1 MTLPEFD
8 LTGRVAIVT
17 GAGRGIGKAI
27 ALCFAQAGATT
38 VVAARTESEIEQ
50 TCKEIEQGGGR
61 GLSIPTDVTNDED
74 VERMVRKAVESFGKV
89 DILVN
94 QVGGSG
100 GGSIV
105 PLPGHKGFLTGG
117 ESRESLSKRAWQHCM
132 DTTLTS
138 VFLCCRSV
146 GPLMIE
152 QKSGKII
159 NVSSMAAAKG
169 FANLVPYTVSKAGV
183 AMFTRS
189 LAFEWARYHI
199 NVNGIGPG
207 YIPTA
212 FTEPMFNDEK
222 RREKLLKS
230 VPLGRFGEPRE
241 IGLLAVYL
249 ASPASDYMTGQ
260 TIYIDGGILA

>member
-1 MTLPEFD
+1 MTIPEFH
-8 LTGRVAIVT
+8 LTGKVAIVT

-38 VVAARTESEIEQ
+38 VVAARTESQIEQ
-50 TCKEIEQGGGR
+50 TCREIEQGGGKC
-61 GLSIPTDVTNDED
+61 LSIPTDVTKDED

-100 GGSIV
+100 GGPIV
-105 PLPGHKGFLTGG
+105 PLPDSKGFLAGG
-117 ESRESLSKRAWQHCM
+117 ESRDPLSKLAWQHCM

-146 GPLMIE
+146 GPFMIE
-152 QKSGKII
+152 QKRGKII

-189 LAFEWARYHI
+189 LALEWARYNI

-212 FTEPMFNDEK
+212 FTEPILNDQK
-222 RREKLLKS
+222 RREKLLRS
-230 VPLGRFGEPRE
+230 VPLRRFGEPRE

>member
-1 MTLPEFD
+1 MTLQEFD
-8 LTGRVAIVT
+8 LTGKVAIVT
-17 GAGRGIGKAI
+17 CAGRGIGKAI
-27 ALCFAQAGATT
+27 ALCFAQTGATT
-38 VVAARTESEIEQ
+38 VVAARTESQIEQ
-50 TCKEIEQGGGR
+50 TRKEIEEGGGKC
-61 GLSIPTDVTNDED
+61 LSISTDVTKDED
-74 VERMVRKAVESFGKV
+74 VERMASKAVDTFGKV

-105 PLPGHKGFLTGG
+105 PLPGHRGFLSGG
-117 ESRESLSKRAWQHCM
+117 DSQASLSKLAWQHCM

-146 GPLMIE
+146 GPFMIE
-152 QKSGKII
+152 QKRGKII

-189 LAFEWARYHI
+189 LALEWVRYNI

-212 FTEPMFNDEK
+212 FTEPMLNDLK
-222 RREKLLKS
+222 RRKKLLRS

-249 ASPASDYMTGQ
+249 ASPASDYLTGQ

>member
-1 MTLPEFD
+1 VTIPEFQ
-8 LTGRVAIVT
+8 LTGKVAIIT

-27 ALCFAQAGATT
+27 ALCFAEAGATT
-38 VVAARTESEIEQ
+38 VVAARTESQIEE
-50 TCKEIEQGGGR
+50 TCKEIEQRGGKCR
-61 GLSIPTDVTNDED
+61 AIPTDVTNNE
-74 VERMVRKAVESFGKV
+74 AVEKMVEETISQCGKV

-94 QVGGSG
+94 QAGGAG

-105 PLPGHKGFLTGG
+105 PLPGYKGFLGSG
-117 ESRESLSKRAWQHCM
+117 ESPSPLSEQAWHHCM
-132 DTTLTS
+132 DTNLTS
-138 VFLCCRSV
+138 VFLCCRAV
-146 GPLMIE
+146 GPFMIE

-159 NVSSMAAAKG
+159 NVASMAAAKG

-189 LAFEWARYHI
+189 LALEWARYNI

-207 YIPTA
+207 YIPTS
-212 FTEPMFNDEK
+212 FTAPMLHDPK
-222 RREKLLKS
+222 RREKLLSS
-230 VPLGRFGEPRE
+230 VPLRRFGEPRE
-241 IGLLAVYL
+241 IALLAVYL

>member
-1 MTLPEFD
+1 MALPEFD
-8 LTGRVAIVT
+8 LTGKVAIVT

-27 ALCFAQAGATT
+27 AICFAQAGATT
-38 VVAARTESEIEQ
+38 VVAARTESQIEQ
-50 TCKEIEQGGGR
+50 THQEIEEGGGR
-61 GLSIPTDVTNDED
+61 CLSIPTDVTKDQD
-74 VERMVRKAVESFGKV
+74 VERMVKGTLESFGKV

-100 GGSIV
+100 VGSIV
-105 PLPGHKGFLTGG
+105 PLPGSKGFLTGG
-117 ESRESLSKRAWQHCM
+117 ESQDPLSKLAWQHCM
-132 DTTLTS
+132 DTTLNS

-152 QKSGKII
+152 QKKGKII

-189 LAFEWARYHI
+189 LALEWARYNI

-207 YIPTA
+207 YIPTS
-212 FTEPMFNDEK
+212 FTEPMLSDQK
-222 RREKLLKS
+222 RREKLLSS
-230 VPLGRFGEPRE
+230 VPLGRFGDPRE